1 MSPYLCA
8 GYGHSLRGISHLF
21 IIYPLSFSI
30 YLSVWSRIATNCG
43 LGSFSFL
50 MAEAPQQTKKNMS
63 PDWFVQGTLT
73 KIGDIFDMLTGRR
86 WRPGSSLA
94 TSELIERLKT
104 LLDAEVRED
113 AAGRRFVPHNI
124 QLKMQWD
131 KFSTDEEKSLTALEN
146 EMMIAVID
154 HINDRHYYTYSPIT
168 IKVKPD
174 YFTEGVKL
182 FVTFDKMTGDDAE
195 RELHVSVPGEKK
207 DEPAPE
213 VVETVAEMPER
224 KIRVRFTLA
233 GKPVERIITLVQG
246 KRISIGRTKEND
258 IAIDDQSISK
268 YHAALVLNSAGQV
281 VVADTG
287 STNGTFI
294 DAKRIPNGKALEVVS
309 GKPMKFGSVEVT
321 IDIAAAPKV
330 EVTPEVKELSTAKT
344 EVFKVGD
351 FQFAAKK
358 TEAIAPAAQP
368 EVAKTEPAVNIPKQP
383 DTLPATQPAIE
394 IDSEDKRNVGG

>member
-1 MSPYLCA
+1 
-8 GYGHSLRGISHLF
+8 
-21 IIYPLSFSI
+21 
-30 YLSVWSRIATNCG
+30 
-43 LGSFSFL
+43 
-50 MAEAPQQTKKNMS
+50 MS

-94 TSELIERLKT
+94 TSELIERLKA

-113 AAGRRFVPHNI
+113 ASGRRFVPHNI

-146 EMMIAVID
+146 EMMIALID
-154 HINDRHYYTYSPIT
+154 HINDRHYYTYSPIS

-182 FVTFDKMTGDDAE
+182 FVTFDKLTGDDAE
-195 RELHVSVPGEKK
+195 REIHVSVPGEKK
-207 DEPAPE
+207 DEPAAEP
-213 VVETVAEMPER
+213 VETVQETPER
-224 KIRVRFTLA
+224 KIRVRFTLG
-233 GKPVERIITLVQG
+233 GKPIERIITLIQG

-258 IAIDDQSISK
+258 IAIDGHSISK
-268 YHAALVLNSAGQV
+268 YHAAIVLNAAGQV

-294 DAKRIPNGKALEVVS
+294 GTIRIPNGKALEIVS
-309 GKPMKFGSVEVT
+309 GKSILFGSVEVT

-330 EVTPEVKELSTAKT
+330 DVTPEVKELSSAKT

-351 FQFAAKK
+351 FQFAPKR
-358 TEAIAPAAQP
+358 TEAVAPAAQP
-368 EVAKTEPAVNIPKQP
+368 EIAKTEAAISVP
-383 DTLPATQPAIE
+383 DVPQTLPATQPAIKINADGKE
-394 IDSEDKRNVGG
+394 E

>member
-1 MSPYLCA
+1 
-8 GYGHSLRGISHLF
+8 
-21 IIYPLSFSI
+21 
-30 YLSVWSRIATNCG
+30 
-43 LGSFSFL
+43 
-50 MAEAPQQTKKNMS
+50 MAEAPQQTKKTMS

-73 KIGDIFDMLTGRR
+73 KIGDIFDTLTGRR

-113 AAGRRFVPHNI
+113 SDGRRFVPHNI

-154 HINDRHYYTYSPIT
+154 HINDRHYYTYSPLS

-182 FVTFDKMTGDDAE
+182 FVTFDKLTGDDAE
-195 RELHVSVPGEKK
+195 REVHVSVPGDKSGEI
-207 DEPAPE
+207 AAA
-213 VVETVAEMPER
+213 VAETVQETPER
-224 KIRVRFTLA
+224 KIRVRFALA
-233 GKPVERIITLVQG
+233 GKPVERIITLQQG

-268 YHAALVLNSAGQV
+268 YHAAIVLNASGQV

-294 DAKRIPNGKALEVVS
+294 DAKRIPNGKALEIVS
-309 GKPMKFGSVEVT
+309 GKPVMFGSVEVR

-330 EVTPEVKELSTAKT
+330 EATPEVKELSAAKT

-351 FQFAAKK
+351 FQFAPKRTEAVAPAAHPEIAK
-358 TEAIAPAAQP
+358 TEA
-368 EVAKTEPAVNIPKQP
+368 AVNIPKQP
-383 DTLPATQPAIE
+383 DSLPATQPAIK
-394 IDSEDKRNVGG
+394 IDADGKDE